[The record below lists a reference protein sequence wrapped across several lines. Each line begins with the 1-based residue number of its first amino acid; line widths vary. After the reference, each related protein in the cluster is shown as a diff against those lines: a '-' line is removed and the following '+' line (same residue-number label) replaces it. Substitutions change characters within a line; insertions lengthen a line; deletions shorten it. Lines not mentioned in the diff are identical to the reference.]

1 VVCVRFPTQKL
12 KVTCSKIGTRSSANL
27 VSTTNYEVRGSVDG
41 KSVTLS
47 VRHQDG
53 KSETLTIHSD
63 AIGTIAV
70 GVLGAAID
78 SARRVGGN
86 QTNPFSKDLDPSGI
100 PYVATKGFALY
111 DVPDKSDVVGM
122 ALLFGQ
128 TKVGIGLPK
137 AGLQQLGTALL
148 AASADSSRPQ

>member
-1 VVCVRFPTQKL
+1 M
-12 KVTCSKIGTRSSANL
+12 
-27 VSTTNYEVRGSVDG
+27 STTNYEVRGSMDG
-41 KSVTLS
+41 NSVTLS
-47 VRHQDG
+47 VRHEDG
-53 KSETLTIHSD
+53 KSESLTIHAD
-63 AIGTIAV
+63 AIGVITV
-70 GVLGAAID
+70 GLLGAAID
-78 SARRVGGN
+78 SARRAGRN
-86 QTNPFSKDLDPSGI
+86 QSNPFSQDLDTSGI

-137 AGLQQLGTALL
+137 AGIQQLGTALL